1 MTRQNQKTMY
11 PFKPW
16 RWVCGAFL
24 LIVTLFSNQAYAI
37 EPPITAVAFA
47 PDGTVVV
54 AVSQSGI
61 QVFGW
66 PTLDRQRTIK
76 TSSLNLHCV
85 SFSPSGKHLAVGGGA
100 PSEEGVVEVFSWP
113 KGELVAKFDSHD
125 DSVRSVVWQD
135 DVRLLSAS
143 IDREVKLW
151 NLEKEANPVL
161 TLQGHS
167 RSVNALCLVKNG
179 KTLVSTGVDQ
189 SVRVWDME
197 SGELIRSM
205 NQHTKP
211 VHALAV
217 RPVRDGLPMV
227 ASAARDRTI
236 RFWQPTI
243 GRMVRYIRL
252 DSEPLNIAWTND
264 GDRVLATCVD
274 GRVRIIDP
282 VEVTVT
288 QDLPAINGWAYAIAM
303 HPHDRSAAIGG
314 INGQIWR
321 IDNFS
326 EPGAR
331 SGPQ

>member
-1 MTRQNQKTMY
+1 MKSRDIL
-11 PFKPW
+11 PFALTS
-16 RWVCGAFL
+16 V
-24 LIVTLFSNQAYAI
+24 LITSLSVVAN
-37 EPPITAVAFA
+37 EPPITALAFTPEA
-47 PDGTVVV
+47 KQVV

-61 QVFGW
+61 HVYSW
-66 PTLDRQRTIK
+66 PELDHKRAIRT
-76 TSSLNLHCV
+76 SALNLHCLA
-85 SFSPSGKHLAVGGGA
+85 FSPNEKYLAVGGGA

-113 KGELVAKFDSHD
+113 EGEPVTRFDSHK
-125 DSVRSVVWQD
+125 DSVRSVIWQD
-135 DVRLLSAS
+135 NDRLLTAS
-143 IDREVKLW
+143 IDREIKLW
-151 NLEKEANPVL
+151 HLEKETNSIL
-161 TLQGHS
+161 TLKGHS
-167 RSVNALCLVKNG
+167 RSVDAICLIENG
-179 KTLVSTGVDQ
+179 QTLVSTGADQ
-189 SVRVWDME
+189 SLRVWDME
-197 SGELIRSM
+197 SGTLIRSM

-211 VHALAV
+211 VNALEL

-321 IDNFS
+321 IENLS

-331 SGPQ
+331 SEPR

>member
-1 MTRQNQKTMY
+1 MKSRDIL
-11 PFKPW
+11 PFTLTG
-16 RWVCGAFL
+16 V
-24 LIVTLFSNQAYAI
+24 LITSLSVVAN
-37 EPPITAVAFA
+37 EPPITDLAFTPEA
-47 PDGTVVV
+47 KHVV

-61 QVFGW
+61 HLYAW
-66 PTLDRQRTIK
+66 PELDHRRTIR
-76 TSSLNLHCV
+76 TSTSNLHSV
-85 SFSPSGKHLAVGGGA
+85 AFSPNEKYLAVGGGA
-100 PSEEGVVEVFSWP
+100 PSEDGVVEVFSWP
-113 KGELVAKFDSHD
+113 KGEPITRFDSHN
-125 DSVRSVVWQD
+125 DSVRSVIWQNND
-135 DVRLLSAS
+135 RLLTAS
-143 IDREVKLW
+143 IDREIKLW
-151 NLEKEANPVL
+151 HLEKETNSIL
-161 TLQGHS
+161 TLKGHS
-167 RSVNALCLVKNG
+167 RSVDAICLIGNG
-179 KTLVSTGVDQ
+179 QTLVSTGADQ
-189 SVRVWDME
+189 SLRVWDME
-197 SGELIRSM
+197 SGTLIRSM

-211 VHALAV
+211 VNALEL

-321 IDNFS
+321 IENFS

-331 SGPQ
+331 SEPR

>member
-1 MTRQNQKTMY
+1 MKSRDIL
-11 PFKPW
+11 PFALTS
-16 RWVCGAFL
+16 V
-24 LIVTLFSNQAYAI
+24 LITSLSVVAN
-37 EPPITAVAFA
+37 EPPITALAFTPEA
-47 PDGTVVV
+47 KQVV

-61 QVFGW
+61 HVYSW
-66 PTLDRQRTIK
+66 PELDHKRAIRT
-76 TSSLNLHCV
+76 SALNLHCLA
-85 SFSPSGKHLAVGGGA
+85 FSPNEKYLAVGGGA

-113 KGELVAKFDSHD
+113 EGEPVTRFDSHK
-125 DSVRSVVWQD
+125 DSVRSVIWQD
-135 DVRLLSAS
+135 NGRLLTAS
-143 IDREVKLW
+143 IDREIKLW
-151 NLEKEANPVL
+151 HLEKETNSIL
-161 TLQGHS
+161 TLKGHS
-167 RSVNALCLVKNG
+167 RSVDAICLIGNG
-179 KTLVSTGVDQ
+179 QTLVSTGADQ
-189 SVRVWDME
+189 SLRVWDME
-197 SGELIRSM
+197 SGTLIRSM

-211 VHALAV
+211 VNALEL

>member
-1 MTRQNQKTMY
+1 ML
-11 PFKPW
+11 PFTLAGP
-16 RWVCGAFL
+16 L
-24 LIVTLFSNQAYAI
+24 LTSLIAVAN
-37 EPPITAVAFA
+37 EPPITDLAFTPEA
-47 PDGTVVV
+47 KHVV

-61 QVFGW
+61 HLYAW
-66 PTLDRQRTIK
+66 PELDHKRTIR
-76 TSSLNLHCV
+76 TSTSNLH
-85 SFSPSGKHLAVGGGA
+85 SIAFSPNAKYLAVGGGA
-100 PSEEGVVEVFSWP
+100 PSEDGVVEVFSWP
-113 KGELVAKFDSHD
+113 KGEPITRFDSHN
-125 DSVRSVVWQD
+125 DSVRSVIWQD
-135 DVRLLSAS
+135 NDRLLTAS
-143 IDREVKLW
+143 IDREIKLW
-151 NLEKEANPVL
+151 HLEKETNSIL
-161 TLQGHS
+161 TLKGHS
-167 RSVNALCLVKNG
+167 RSVDSICLIGNG
-179 KTLVSTGVDQ
+179 QTLVSSGADQ
-189 SVRVWDME
+189 SLRVWDME
-197 SGELIRSM
+197 SGTLIRTM

-211 VHALAV
+211 VNALEL

-288 QDLPAINGWAYAIAM
+288 QDLPAINGWAYALAM

-321 IDNFS
+321 IENLS
-326 EPGAR
+326 EPGALR
-331 SGPQ
+331 AR

>member
-1 MTRQNQKTMY
+1 VNSH
-11 PFKPW
+11 
-16 RWVCGAFL
+16 AILSFL
-24 LIVTLFSNQAYAI
+24 LTVAFHSSLIGDAK
-37 EPPITAVAFA
+37 EPPITALAFT
-47 PDGTVVV
+47 PDAKQVI

-61 QVFGW
+61 HVYSW
-66 PTLDRQRTIK
+66 PELDHKRAIRT
-76 TSSLNLHCV
+76 SALNLHCLA
-85 SFSPSGKHLAVGGGA
+85 FSPNEKYLAVGGGA

-113 KGELVAKFDSHD
+113 EGEPVTRFDSHK

-135 DVRLLSAS
+135 DVKLLSGS
-143 IDREVKLW
+143 IDRDIKLW
-151 NLEKEANPVL
+151 HLKKETNAVS
-161 TLQGHS
+161 TLKGHS
-167 RSVNALCLVKNG
+167 RSVDAICLIENG
-179 KTLVSTGVDQ
+179 RTLVSSGADQ
-189 SVRVWDME
+189 SLRVWDLE
-197 SGELIRSM
+197 SGSLIRSL

-211 VHALAV
+211 VNALRL
-217 RPVRDGLPMV
+217 RPIKGGLPMV
-227 ASAARDRTI
+227 ASAARDKTI

-288 QDLPAINGWAYAIAM
+288 QDLPAINGWAYALAM

-321 IDNFS
+321 IENLS
-326 EPGAR
+326 EPGALR
-331 SGPQ
+331 AR

>member
-1 MTRQNQKTMY
+1 ML
-11 PFKPW
+11 PFTLTS
-16 RWVCGAFL
+16 V
-24 LIVTLFSNQAYAI
+24 LITSLSVVAN
-37 EPPITAVAFA
+37 EPPITALAFTPEA
-47 PDGTVVV
+47 KQVV

-61 QVFGW
+61 HVYSW
-66 PTLDRQRTIK
+66 PELDHKRAIRT
-76 TSSLNLHCV
+76 SALNLHCLA
-85 SFSPSGKHLAVGGGA
+85 FSPNEKYLAVGGGA
-100 PSEEGVVEVFSWP
+100 PSEDGVVEVFSWP
-113 KGELVAKFDSHD
+113 KGESVTRFDSHN
-125 DSVRSVVWQD
+125 DSVRSVIWQD
-135 DVRLLSAS
+135 NDRLLTAS
-143 IDREVKLW
+143 IDREIKLW
-151 NLEKEANPVL
+151 HLEKETNSIL
-161 TLQGHS
+161 TLKGHS
-167 RSVNALCLVKNG
+167 RSVDAICLIENG
-179 KTLVSTGVDQ
+179 QTLVSTGADQ
-189 SVRVWDME
+189 SLRVWDMV
-197 SGELIRSM
+197 SGTLIRSM

-211 VHALAV
+211 VNALEL

-321 IDNFS
+321 IENLS

-331 SGPQ
+331 SEPR

>member
-1 MTRQNQKTMY
+1 MKSRDIL
-11 PFKPW
+11 PFALTS
-16 RWVCGAFL
+16 V
-24 LIVTLFSNQAYAI
+24 LITSLSVVAN
-37 EPPITAVAFA
+37 EPPITALAFTPEA
-47 PDGTVVV
+47 KQVV

-61 QVFGW
+61 HVYSW
-66 PTLDRQRTIK
+66 PELDHKRAIRT
-76 TSSLNLHCV
+76 SALNLHCLA
-85 SFSPSGKHLAVGGGA
+85 FSPNEKYLAVGGGA

-113 KGELVAKFDSHD
+113 EGEPVTRFDSHK
-125 DSVRSVVWQD
+125 DSVRSVIWQD
-135 DVRLLSAS
+135 NGRLLTAS
-143 IDREVKLW
+143 IDREIKLW
-151 NLEKEANPVL
+151 HLEKETNSIL
-161 TLQGHS
+161 TLKGHS
-167 RSVNALCLVKNG
+167 RSVDAICLIGNG
-179 KTLVSTGVDQ
+179 QTLVSTGADQ
-189 SVRVWDME
+189 SLRVWDME
-197 SGELIRSM
+197 SGTLIRSM

-211 VHALAV
+211 VNALEL

-321 IDNFS
+321 IENLS

-331 SGPQ
+331 SEPR

>member
-217 RPVRDGLPMV
+217 RPGEGGLPIV
-227 ASAARDRTI
+227 ASAAGDRMI

-243 GRMVRYIRL
+243 GRMVRFVRL
-252 DSEPLNIAWTND
+252 ESEPLN
-264 GDRVLATCVD
+264 RVLAACVD
-274 GRVRIIDP
+274 GHVRVIDP

-288 QDLPAINGWAYAIAM
+288 QALPAIDGWAYAIAM
-303 HPHDRSAAIGG
+303 HPKDWSVAVAGT
-314 INGQIWR
+314 NGQIRR
-321 IDNFS
+321 IELPEVTQAS
-326 EPGAR
+326 ASR
-331 SGPQ
+331 